1 MNEGEKI
8 LESSIKAYREKIN
21 NLLKTNIIYD
31 DVDLYKLY
39 LDINNKPSSL
49 SKVSNNL
56 IDTIIRENNYGTHII
71 FKKKITQL
79 RDMYIGSEDYDLKIN
94 INDNFDNILNTF
106 KELLKNIINRDVPG
120 LIDAKDDENK
130 LNELQSEINNN
141 EIIIDTDFINKIVS
155 SYDSNSYDN
164 NIIKVMNYIGIYN
177 ASLVSSSTNI
187 DNIDIN
193 SIKIEEIDPKVLDV
207 LKKCEIDITNIPNNL
222 LSDLKDSNVSDIINV
237 YELIRKNK
245 AEDYGILHLI
255 NRSNQINKLVIL
267 LYASD
272 ESIKGVIDSLRDN
285 NGDLNIKLLK
295 IIINE
300 CIQAFIIKDN
310 NNFEPKYDDF
320 INNIMLLKT
329 LNIDIDNLV
338 NREPLF
344 MISSNEIINYTLN
357 YLEKY
362 GASKKKIINK
372 CYKTLTINSSL
383 LITNID
389 LLKKYNVDFT
399 EFFGNNNAN
408 YNLLKVT
415 DLDKKLN
422 YVIKNN
428 NINGE
433 HLDYD
438 KVSKLIIDKVF
449 DDIKNNKIPWGDI
462 ND

>member
-31 DVDLYKLY
+31 DIDLYKLY
-39 LDINNKPSSL
+39 LDINDKPSNL
-49 SKVSNNL
+49 RKVSNNL
-56 IDTIIRENNYGTHII
+56 IDTIIKENNYGTHII
-71 FKKKITQL
+71 FKKKLIQL
-79 RDMYIGSEDYDLKIN
+79 RDMYIGSEDYDLKVN
-94 INDNFDNILNTF
+94 ITDDTTLNTF
-106 KELLKNIINRDVPG
+106 MELLKNIINRDAPG
-120 LIDAKDDENK
+120 LIDASDDEDK
-130 LNELQSEINNN
+130 LNKLQSEINNN
-141 EIIIDTDFINKIVS
+141 EIIIDTDFINKIVL

-164 NIIKVMNYIGIYN
+164 NIVKVMSYVGIYN
-177 ASLVSSSTNI
+177 ASLVSSSTDI
-187 DNIDIN
+187 DNIDISN
-193 SIKIEEIDPKVLDV
+193 IKIEEIDPKVLDI

-255 NRSNQINKLVIL
+255 NRSNPISKLVIL
-267 LYASD
+267 LYATD

-300 CIQAFIIKDN
+300 CIQALIIKDN

-320 INNIMLLKT
+320 INNIILLKT
-329 LNIDIDNLV
+329 LNIDIDNLI

-344 MISSNEIINYTLN
+344 IISSNEIINYTLN
-357 YLEKY
+357 YLERY

-389 LLKKYNVDFT
+389 LLKKYNVDFK
-399 EFFGNNNAN
+399 EYFGTNNTN
-408 YNLLKVT
+408 YNLLKVN

-422 YVIKNN
+422 YIIKNN
-428 NINGE
+428 NITGE

-438 KVSKLIIDKVF
+438 KVSKLIVDKVF